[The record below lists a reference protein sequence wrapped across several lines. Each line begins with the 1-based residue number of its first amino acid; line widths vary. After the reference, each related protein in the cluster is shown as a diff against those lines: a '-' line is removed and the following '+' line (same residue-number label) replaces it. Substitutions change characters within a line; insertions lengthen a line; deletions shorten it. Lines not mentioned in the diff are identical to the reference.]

1 MKHLLCA
8 SVNRVLEAYH
18 DGELPV
24 EEQIVVET
32 HLAECYLCASEAKSL
47 RMVRDA
53 LRASADVSDETP
65 VFASRQSYG
74 LTATRVRG
82 AQKPA
87 LIRVNSQSAWAMPEQ
102 LETTPPPGQPRSRL
116 TAQKVNRAK
125 PRLLA

>member
-32 HLAECYLCASEAKSL
+32 HLTECYLCASEAKSL

-53 LRASADVSDETP
+53 LRASAEVPAETP
-65 VFASRQSYG
+65 VF
-74 LTATRVRG
+74 
-82 AQKPA
+82 
-87 LIRVNSQSAWAMPEQ
+87 
-102 LETTPPPGQPRSRL
+102 
-116 TAQKVNRAK
+116 VNRHQ
-125 PRLLA
+125 LAAAHAGAYGAAAQMNLVRCDRPSGPATDDQGHTAG